1 MIQIQSSDVDPDR
14 EMIQIQWSW
23 LEDEDDLKTPK
34 TQDVDDEMIQL
45 IQRRRPVLKIVSK
58 EYLPS

>member
-1 MIQIQSSDVDPDR
+1 MIQIQSSDVNADR

-23 LEDEDDLKTPK
+23 LEDEDDLKTQK
-34 TQDVDDEMIQL
+34 TQYAYDEMIQL

-58 EYLPS
+58 E